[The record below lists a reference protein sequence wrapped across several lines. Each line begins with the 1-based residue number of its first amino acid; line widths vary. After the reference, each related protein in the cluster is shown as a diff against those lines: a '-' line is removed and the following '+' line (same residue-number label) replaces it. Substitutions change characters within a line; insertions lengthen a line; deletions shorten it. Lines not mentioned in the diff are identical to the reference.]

1 MTKYKLPSQQG
12 AATAIGPTA
21 SALPLALL
29 ASALLAL
36 SGCASTPPPTVDHA
50 PPPVAVVPPPPAP
63 APAPAPVAPP
73 APPTPVAFE
82 TAIVNAAT
90 TLFKNASANVAG
102 PRVVVIDPLVDAVSG
117 QQNVAS
123 RHIEKRLREIVRIYR
138 EAGLPEPL
146 ATRLL
151 RGR

>member
-36 SGCASTPPPTVDHA
+36 SA
-50 PPPVAVVPPPPAP
+50 AP
-63 APAPAPVAPP
+63 ARRRQRLTMHRRRHRRTNAGTGACTSLVAPP

-102 PRVVVIDPLVDAVSG
+102 PRGGD
-117 QQNVAS
+117 
-123 RHIEKRLREIVRIYR
+123 
-138 EAGLPEPL
+138 
-146 ATRLL
+146 
-151 RGR
+151 